1 MEVSGVAGGAPA
13 VRQARP
19 PPQAPGMGKGGG
31 DVCSD
36 RKCMRRGGAASRL
49 LLAVSLVLP
58 EAKKG
63 WEFGK
68 VKVHHCIFLPFRFI
82 SLLRKPGWTFPTPPP
97 PIQVT

>member
-1 MEVSGVAGGAPA
+1 MAGGAPA

-19 PPQAPGMGKGGG
+19 PPQAPGTGKGGG
-31 DVCSD
+31 DVRSD
-36 RKCMRRGGAASRL
+36 RKCREEGEPFPSASRL

-68 VKVHHCIFLPFRFI
+68 VKVHHCISLPFRCI
-82 SLLRKPGWTFPTPPP
+82 SLLRKPGWTFSTLPPP